1 MTTIMKPE
9 AINQAIA
16 EACGWE
22 KHSSPPA
29 CNFYTSPYV
38 WTPPEGG
45 GYHNDSELPQYTTD
59 LNAMHE
65 AEKVLSPPKHSD
77 YICHL
82 YYKTM
87 GLGGNIGDWQKLATA
102 TAAQRAEAFLK
113 TLNLWT

>member
-1 MTTIMKPE
+1 MKPE

-65 AEKVLSPPKHSD
+65 AEKVLTDHQWDD
-77 YICHL
+77 YICQLGHA
-82 YYKTM
+82 M
-87 GLGGNIGDWQKLATA
+87 GA

-113 TLNLWT
+113 TLKLWTS